1 MRRPAGSA
9 HVPIATKRYDPTVE
23 PDRFDDVEFR
33 ILESPEPPPRRPR
46 RHRRWALAL
55 VVSGLMVGGLAAG
68 ASALTAGGEKAPA
81 ATPRLS
87 RSAESGVT
95 FTRRD
100 HPCHHW
106 QRQRP
111 PDSSSGSDFR
121 Y

>member
-1 MRRPAGSA
+1 
-9 HVPIATKRYDPTVE
+9 VE

-46 RHRRWALAL
+46 RRRRWALAL

-68 ASALTAGGEKAPA
+68 ASALTGGSHEKAPT

-87 RSAESGVT
+87 RSAESGVP

-100 HPCHHW
+100 HPCHRLQG
-106 QRQRP
+106 QRA

>member
-1 MRRPAGSA
+1 
-9 HVPIATKRYDPTVE
+9 VE

-46 RHRRWALAL
+46 RRRRWALAL

-68 ASALTAGGEKAPA
+68 ASALTGGSHEKAPT

-100 HPCHHW
+100 HPCHRGEG
-106 QRQRP
+106 QRV